1 MSSARATRSAFTLV
15 ELLVVITIIG
25 ILVGMLLPAVNYAR
39 EAGRQTQCK
48 TNLKNMGI
56 ALEAYNQQYNSLPY
70 GSVANVSRS
79 GDTNWSVGSPR
90 GSALH
95 SLLPFLD
102 LRTLYDLFNFSK
114 GGTDNVE
121 PMIPGTNYRV
131 TKHRVAVFVCPSDD
145 FRGTKPGD
153 GYALHSY
160 VASGGP
166 VKVGLEKHSKGGKSC
181 DEAQKYNAKLDELQ
195 QILKR
200 LGRPPMQRLD
210 APGPFAVHTISGST
224 VTPTA
229 VSQPMVRDGMFCTI
243 MFGEVRP
250 KCTQEVYWR
259 GWAQTW
265 NGCGLVSTLVPI
277 NYDSCDPNSQFTG
290 NGCQSAN
297 NGSVALGFKSAH
309 PTGAHFVLG
318 DGHVSFF
325 SESIDA
331 QTFNL
336 LGAINDGLPVKVP

>member
-1 MSSARATRSAFTLV
+1 MLAARTTRSAFTLV

-39 EAGRQTQCK
+39 EAARQAQCK
-48 TNLKNMGI
+48 TNLKNLGI
-56 ALEAYNQQYNSLPY
+56 AVEAYNQQFSSLPY
-70 GSVANVSRS
+70 GTVANVTRS
-79 GDTNWSVGSPR
+79 GETNWSVSSPR

-95 SLLPFLD
+95 ALLPFLD
-102 LRTLYDLFNFSK
+102 LRTLYDLFNFAK
-114 GGTDNVE
+114 GETD
-121 PMIPGTNYRV
+121 PIIPGTNYRT
-131 TKHRVAVFVCPSDD
+131 TKYRIPVLVCPSDD
-145 FRGTKPGD
+145 FRGLKPGD

-166 VKVGLEKHSKGGKSC
+166 VKVGVEKHSKGSGKDC
-181 DEAQKYNAKLDELQ
+181 DEAKKYNARLDELQ
-195 QILKR
+195 RVLKN
-200 LGRPPMQRLD
+200 LGRPQMQRLD
-210 APGPFAVHTISGST
+210 APGPFAVHTISGGI

-229 VSQPMVRDGMFCTI
+229 VTHPMIRDGLSNTI

-277 NYDSCDPNSQFTG
+277 NYDSCDPNTQFAG
-290 NGCQSAN
+290 NACQSAN

-309 PTGAHFVLG
+309 PGGAHFVLG
-318 DGHVSFF
+318 DGHVAFLT
-325 SESIDA
+325 ESIDA

-336 LGAINDGLPVKVP
+336 LGAINDGLPVKLP